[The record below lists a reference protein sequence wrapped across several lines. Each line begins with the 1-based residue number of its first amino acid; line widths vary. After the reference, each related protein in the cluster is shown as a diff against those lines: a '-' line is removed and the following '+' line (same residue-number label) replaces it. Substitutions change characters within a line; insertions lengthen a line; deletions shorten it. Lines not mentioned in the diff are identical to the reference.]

1 MIHEMFVPI
10 IFIAGNF
17 ILKKKKV
24 WDVPGGP
31 VVKTLSCQCRGMGLI
46 LVGELIPHATWCG
59 QKIKKKKKN
68 ILFNV

>member
-17 ILKKKKV
+17 ILKKKKNV

-31 VVKTLSCQCRGMGLI
+31 VVKTLSFQFRGHGFDPWW
-46 LVGELIPHATWCG
+46 G
-59 QKIKKKKKN
+59 N
-68 ILFNV
+68 